1 MRIHFAVASVLM
13 IFASLGMAQTTA
25 SITGRVTDVSGA
37 LVPNAAIKITNVDK
51 EVAHDV
57 SSNDQGYYTVANLDP
72 GNYEIAIQVT
82 GFKPVT
88 RKGIRLDVNQSV
100 RLDFALEV
108 GGVSE
113 RVEVVGSAPLL
124 ESNTAQ
130 LGTLMSEEKIADL
143 PLNARN
149 FTQLLTLTPG
159 AAPVSVAQNDQGGQ
173 TTTRIGVLVF
183 PAV

>member
-1 MRIHFAVASVLM
+1 MRTFFTVALLLS
-13 IFASLGMAQTTA
+13 FSAASAIAQTTA
-25 SITGRVTDVSGA
+25 EIVGRITDVSSA
-37 LVPNAAIKITNVDK
+37 VVPNAPVTITNTDK
-51 EVAHDV
+51 KVTHAAT
-57 SSNDQGYYTVANLDP
+57 SNDQGYFTVANLDP
-72 GNYEIAIQVT
+72 GNYEIAVQVT

-113 RVEVVGSAPLL
+113 RIEVVESAPLL

-130 LGTLMSEEKIADL
+130 LGTVMSEERIADL

-149 FTQLLTLTPG
+149 FSQLLALTPG
-159 AAPVSVAQNDQGGQ
+159 AAPVSVAQNNAGG
-173 TTTRIGVLVF
+173 
-183 PAV
+183 